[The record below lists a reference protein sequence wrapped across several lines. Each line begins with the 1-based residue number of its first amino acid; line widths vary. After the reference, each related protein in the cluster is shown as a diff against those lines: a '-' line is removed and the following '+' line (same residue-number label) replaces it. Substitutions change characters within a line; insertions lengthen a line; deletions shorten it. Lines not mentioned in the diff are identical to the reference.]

1 MLGARMVRTAVI
13 ICLLLTGCDDFPRA
27 RSESE
32 IREIS
37 RTVGRDDIA
46 QLQVKII
53 ELESEI
59 RDLKADNEWQDK
71 WISKT
76 LDGAADLEKRVN
88 RNADISNQNAV
99 KEMTR
104 RGACGTRPKYNYR
117 EDGAVSSMVIEKIPC
132 TIDDLK

>member
-1 MLGARMVRTAVI
+1 MFRTAAI

-32 IREIS
+32 IREIA

-46 QLQVKII
+46 RLQMKIVD
-53 ELESEI
+53 LETEI

-88 RNADISNQNAV
+88 KNASISNQNAV

-104 RGACGTRPKYNYR
+104 RGACGRRPRYSYDAEGNL
-117 EDGAVSSMVIEKIPC
+117 SSIVTENTPC
-132 TIDDLK
+132 TINDLK